1 MDYQLSA
8 IKCYHSQNQNIVEY
22 SHAAAPS
29 IKPGP
34 YFARPTTEG
43 IRRGPSSPAKP
54 ALQQPL
60 PRSITSVISRQ
71 QKRITLR
78 QEKVGPTGWN
88 HLQFYK
94 SSYVLKNK
102 NSYVF
107 IVEHHTYNLTFAETT
122 ALCSKNSKLK
132 RTLASCAAD
141 QIHHFLPRSCKWNK
155 SAKIKMLHGNVQR

>member
-1 MDYQLSA
+1 MDCQLSA

-60 PRSITSVISRQ
+60 PRSITNVISRQ
-71 QKRITLR
+71 RKRITLR
-78 QEKVGPTGWN
+78 QEKKGGPHWMES
-88 HLQFYK
+88 LEVFYK
-94 SSYVLKNK
+94 PSYVWN
-102 NSYVF
+102 
-107 IVEHHTYNLTFAETT
+107 
-122 ALCSKNSKLK
+122 SKNS
-132 RTLASCAAD
+132 
-141 QIHHFLPRSCKWNK
+141 
-155 SAKIKMLHGNVQR
+155 